1 MKKFTTTICCICF
14 AIFGIGLAKYHVGH
28 PEGHTLPV
36 SAAQPI
42 QWAIKPNVGFG
53 TAASPIAF
61 TNAAEE
67 QQESLESTEPSVSVD
82 SAKMIIDS
90 LEKKIESLE
99 KASVKTETRTA
110 SVPKSMKKG
119 FGKVLRKKYV
129 DPKTNVFEP
138 DQIPSIHKAKQMG
151 VKRPNGCI
159 AVYELRQVDEIC
171 NQKDSLSAER
181 AIEHDS
187 GVHE

>member
-61 TNAAEE
+61 NNAAEE
-67 QQESLESTEPSVSVD
+67 QESLESTEPSVSVD
-82 SAKMIIDS
+82 STKMIIDS

-99 KASVKTETRTA
+99 KASVKTETKTA
-110 SVPKSMKKG
+110 SVPKSVGKGKIGKK
-119 FGKVLRKKYV
+119 KSKK
-129 DPKTNVFEP
+129 VFEP
-138 DQIPSIHKAKQMG
+138 DQLPNKAKQMG
-151 VKRPNGCI
+151 VKQPTGCI

-171 NQKDSLSAER
+171 PKDSLSTER

>member
-28 PEGHTLPV
+28 PESHTLPV

-61 TNAAEE
+61 NNAAEE
-67 QQESLESTEPSVSVD
+67 QESLESTEPSVSVD
-82 SAKMIIDS
+82 STKMIIDS

-110 SVPKSMKKG
+110 SVPKSVGKG
-119 FGKVLRKKYV
+119 KFGKKKS
-129 DPKTNVFEP
+129 KKKVFEP
-138 DQIPSIHKAKQMG
+138 DQLPDKAKQMG
-151 VKRPNGCI
+151 VKQPTGCI
-159 AVYELRQVDEIC
+159 AVYEFIQVDEIC
-171 NQKDSLSAER
+171 PKDSLSTKR
-181 AIEHDS
+181 VIEHDS